1 MFCAKSI
8 WKVYHI
14 FDFWCHI
21 KPPTTTGFSYVLL
34 DFTISSFKSFLRN
47 LLLCE
52 GGGLACSERKPFLFT
67 NKMNSKQII
76 SISAGKLWLFM
87 IFPGIFFFANSQLYF
102 CTYESV
108 CLSFTLKL
116 SIWKGIVWFAF
127 RYKGYVCFIW
137 NKLCKTSKLIS
148 QGI

>member
-1 MFCAKSI
+1 MKISKRCLESDQYKRKLLFEAGCLVCEMFCAKSI
-8 WKVYHI
+8 WKVYQI

-21 KPPTTTGFSYVLL
+21 KPPTTRGFSYVLL

-52 GGGLACSERKPFLFT
+52 AGGLACSKRKPFLFT

-87 IFPGIFFFANSQLYF
+87 IFPGIFFLQIANF
-102 CTYESV
+102 ISV
-108 CLSFTLKL
+108 LTNQSVYP
-116 SIWKGIVWFAF
+116 SP
-127 RYKGYVCFIW
+127 W
-137 NKLCKTSKLIS
+137 N
-148 QGI
+148 